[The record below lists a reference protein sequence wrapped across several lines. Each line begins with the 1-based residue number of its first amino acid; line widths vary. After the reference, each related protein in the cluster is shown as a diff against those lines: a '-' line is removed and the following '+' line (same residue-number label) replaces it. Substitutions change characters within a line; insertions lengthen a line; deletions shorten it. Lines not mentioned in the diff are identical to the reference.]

1 MNCSLHKT
9 LQRQNARLY
18 SSVACVNV
26 CVTHTHSYRRAL
38 CRRAFSR
45 VVESRGASARFGR
58 VGGREGGRKRVGRG
72 RQSDL
77 EGDRQTDM
85 CLFVCVFVCV
95 YYIHIYI
102 HTYIQRGGGGRNRDR
117 ERGEQFG
124 FSPRIDRISPSSTS
138 KLYLKG

>member
-102 HTYIQRGGGGRNRDR
+102 HTYIQRGGGGETETER
-117 ERGEQFG
+117 EVSNSDFPLEMTEFLPHQIQ
-124 FSPRIDRISPSSTS
+124 SYI
-138 KLYLKG
+138 